1 MVINW
6 GDEQRNR
13 EARTGISTSRKG
25 KMMDEMSELLITQE
39 DIDLL
44 KTGASVQRSVEAS
57 SGAQITIVTR
67 REKMNDHQP
76 TLWTIEKPKK
86 SIRERFVTF
95 HNGNPNV
102 YRRLCELAR
111 DVQAAGHKN
120 AAIGL
125 LWERLRW
132 ENYMPVKTSVEKY
145 KLNDHFRAEYARL
158 IMNREPDLQGFFE
171 TRALRRQE

>member
-1 MVINW
+1 
-6 GDEQRNR
+6 
-13 EARTGISTSRKG
+13 
-25 KMMDEMSELLITQE
+25 
-39 DIDLL
+39 
-44 KTGASVQRSVEAS
+44 
-57 SGAQITIVTR
+57 
-67 REKMNDHQP
+67 MNDHQP
-76 TLWTIEKPKK
+76 TLWTIDKPKK

-111 DVQAAGHKN
+111 DVQEAGHKK

-132 ENYMPVKTSVEKY
+132 ENYMPVKTGVEKY

-171 TRALRRQE
+171 TRVLRRQA